1 MTESQKK
8 YVESMVEKTKFAC
21 IAALK
26 YSRAVFDFRVMTK
39 KEFDEDW
46 GKAHSSGCVGGWY
59 NVKKTHR
66 FVGVLT
72 IKYYEQ
78 YLHYAASHNE
88 PVFAAALVLKN
99 TLARFDGKKPDPM
112 HRKIMRV
119 HNKFFDCVC
128 EPNNTKAIHN
138 V

>member
-1 MTESQKK
+1 MTEVQKK
-8 YVESMVEKTKFAC
+8 NSAMFAKTKFAC
-21 IAALK
+21 LAALK
-26 YSRAVFDFRVMTK
+26 YSRAVFDFQVMTK
-39 KEFDEDW
+39 KEFDEGW
-46 GKAHSSGCVGGWY
+46 GKTHSSGCVGGWY

-72 IKYYEQ
+72 IKYYGQ
-78 YLHYAASHNE
+78 YLHYAVSHRE

-112 HRKIMRV
+112 HRKIMLV
-119 HNKFFDCVC
+119 HKKFFDIVC
-128 EPNNTKAIHN
+128 EPPATKEIHN